1 MKIPNVV
8 TVVFYWFISLES
20 LVGGSCVPEIPQN
33 NPLLLSNT
41 KK

>member
-20 LVGGSCVPEIPQN
+20 LVGGSCVPEI
-33 NPLLLSNT
+33 LKYLKTILCY
-41 KK
+41 